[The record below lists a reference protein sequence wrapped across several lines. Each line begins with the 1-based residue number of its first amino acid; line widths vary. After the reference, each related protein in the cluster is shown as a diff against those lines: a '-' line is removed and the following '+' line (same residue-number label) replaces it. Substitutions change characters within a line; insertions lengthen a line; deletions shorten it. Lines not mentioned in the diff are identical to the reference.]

1 MTAFE
6 GIWIPLVTPFRDGGV
21 DLESLQRLAVG
32 LVESGIHGLVVCGST
47 GEAATLHEDEQ
58 AAVLHTVLEAVGD
71 RCPVV
76 MGIGG
81 SDPRVALD
89 KVSRLESCGIAGF
102 LISAPA
108 YVRPSQ
114 QGIMLY
120 FRAIAAAT
128 DLPIML
134 YNIPYRTGVNIETAT
149 IQELAKDAQFVAI
162 KQCGDNM
169 PQLMDLINNTP
180 LKVLSGEDSLAL
192 VTLLLGGAGAI
203 PAAAHIRPDLYVRI
217 FELVK
222 CGKIGPAR
230 SIFNTLLPLIRLLFS
245 EPNPGPVKAALAL
258 QGSIREELRLPMT
271 PVSDSLR
278 RNLEAEVA
286 RVMTL

>member
-6 GIWIPLVTPFRDGGV
+6 GIWIPLVTPFRDGAV
-21 DLESLQRLAVG
+21 DLESLQRLAAG
-32 LVESGIHGLVVCGST
+32 LIESGVHGLVVCGST
-47 GEAATLHEDEQ
+47 GEAATLAEDEQ
-58 AAVLHTVLEAVGD
+58 AAALRAVLEAVGN

-81 SDPRVALD
+81 SDPRVAAD
-89 KVSRLESCGIAGF
+89 KAGRLERNGIAGF
-102 LISAPA
+102 LVSAPA

-114 QGIMLY
+114 QGIVLY

-128 DLPIML
+128 ELPILL
-134 YNIPYRTGVNIETAT
+134 YNIPYRTGINIETAT
-149 IQELAKDAQFVAI
+149 IQELAHDTRFVAI

-203 PAAAHIRPDLYVRI
+203 PAAAHIRPDLYVRL

-222 CGKIGPAR
+222 RGEIGPAR
-230 SIFNTLLPLIRLLFS
+230 SIFNSLLPLIRLLFS

-258 QGSIREELRLPMT
+258 QQSIRDELRLPMT
-271 PVSDSLR
+271 PVSDALR
-278 RNLEAEVA
+278 RNLEVELT
-286 RVMTL
+286 RVMAL